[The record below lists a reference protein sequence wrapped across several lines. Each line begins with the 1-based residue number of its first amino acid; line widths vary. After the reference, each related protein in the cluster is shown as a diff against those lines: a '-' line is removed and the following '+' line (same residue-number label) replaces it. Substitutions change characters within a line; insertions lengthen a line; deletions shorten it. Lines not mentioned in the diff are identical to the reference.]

1 MYKIFRKLTII
12 TGDPELTIITG
23 DPELT
28 IITVDPKFIFLRI
41 INPQDFFINKL
52 NKLTI
57 LWSLAQT
64 KVLRVPSPIGYTTLW
79 IYFEGHYAITCTVRL
94 ISRILYPLVLFI
106 PVSKFF

>member
-57 LWSLAQT
+57 L
-64 KVLRVPSPIGYTTLW
+64 
-79 IYFEGHYAITCTVRL
+79 
-94 ISRILYPLVLFI
+94 
-106 PVSKFF
+106 